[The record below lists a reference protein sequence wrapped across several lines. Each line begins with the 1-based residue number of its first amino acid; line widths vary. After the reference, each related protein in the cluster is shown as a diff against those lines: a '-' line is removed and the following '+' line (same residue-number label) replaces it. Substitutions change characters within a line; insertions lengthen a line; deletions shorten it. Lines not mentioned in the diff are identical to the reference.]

1 MKHTLA
7 LALVAG
13 LTTAASAEVVT
24 SYALFGTPG
33 NQAFQA
39 PGTVA
44 ANVAGLN
51 LTRGPGLTATAAN
64 NSFSSSGWSTDASQ
78 DYYSFGF
85 TVDAGFSVVL
95 DNLWIGTRSSG
106 TGPGF
111 MGLFVST
118 DGFASS
124 LFTFVQVGTA
134 FTNSIVDLSGLG
146 ALTGTVE
153 FRLAMLNDVSA
164 NGGTVAGTGT
174 FRVGDHFD
182 GTNFSEMRFEG
193 TVIPA
198 PGALALLGLGG
209 LVAGRR
215 RR

>member
-1 MKHTLA
+1 MKKTIA
-7 LALVAG
+7 LVLVAG
-13 LTTAASAEVVT
+13 LTTAASAEVIT
-24 SYALFGTPG
+24 SYTLFGTPG

-51 LTRGPGLTATAAN
+51 LTRGPGLTASAAN
-64 NSFSSSGWSTDASQ
+64 NSFSSSGWSADASQ

-95 DNLWIGTRSSG
+95 DNLWIGTRSSN

-118 DGFASS
+118 DGFANSV
-124 LFTFVQVGTA
+124 FTFVQVGTD

-146 ALTGTVE
+146 ALSGTVE
-153 FRLAMLNDVSA
+153 FRIAALNNVAA
-164 NGGTVAGTGT
+164 NGGTIASGGT
-174 FRVGDHFD
+174 FRVGDHFAD
-182 GTNFSEMRFEG
+182 GVFSEMRFEG

-198 PGALALLGLGG
+198 PGAMALLGLGG
-209 LVAGRR
+209 LVATRR